1 MGVGKCS
8 RGERKGT
15 EWHTFYWQPTFQR
28 RTFRLQVLPAVTLH
42 ASAMLMHALC
52 NLSPGDSDFAPS
64 EEFWH
69 GCWWWWW
76 RRGLR
81 RNGMERCVIK
91 CNILWDCHMPFFG
104 PWLTLKPQHPSS
116 STTGTQRQS
125 FLIPDFPTI
134 MRREQPSRQSLL
146 GQTETRWIERDKE
159 DWGGGG
165 LITQPK
171 TIQNELCVRLGWG
184 KNQGLNNNEG
194 ETVSFLSYVRC
205 PQNPICRDCGAAA
218 AGCLALP
225 LEVDEYDEDEVDV
238 HGNGNSWRR
247 QCREFSRS
255 KPIEGEATTRMNNDA
270 TFGSSGGLMW
280 SRVQGMGMVSH
291 RLVCMSMSQS
301 FPALLLLLIS
311 KCYWLGVWYWKN

>member
-8 RGERKGT
+8 RGKGT

-42 ASAMLMHALC
+42 ASAMLMHAPC

-104 PWLTLKPQHPSS
+104 PWLTLKLQHPSS

-146 GQTETRWIERDKE
+146 GQTETRWIERDK
-159 DWGGGG
+159 DWRGDSSPNPRQSKTSCASGWVGEKTKDWIITKERQFPSSRMCVVPKIQSVEIVALLQLVALPCHLRWMNMMKMRLMFTGMETVGGDNAGNFLVRSQSKG
-165 LITQPK
+165 RRRREWTTMLLLAHLVGSCGAECREWEWSRIAS
-171 TIQNELCVRLGWG
+171 CVCQCHRVFPHYYYYWLANAAGWESGTG
-184 KNQGLNNNEG
+184 KN
-194 ETVSFLSYVRC
+194 
-205 PQNPICRDCGAAA
+205 
-218 AGCLALP
+218 
-225 LEVDEYDEDEVDV
+225 
-238 HGNGNSWRR
+238 
-247 QCREFSRS
+247 
-255 KPIEGEATTRMNNDA
+255 
-270 TFGSSGGLMW
+270 
-280 SRVQGMGMVSH
+280 
-291 RLVCMSMSQS
+291 
-301 FPALLLLLIS
+301 
-311 KCYWLGVWYWKN
+311 